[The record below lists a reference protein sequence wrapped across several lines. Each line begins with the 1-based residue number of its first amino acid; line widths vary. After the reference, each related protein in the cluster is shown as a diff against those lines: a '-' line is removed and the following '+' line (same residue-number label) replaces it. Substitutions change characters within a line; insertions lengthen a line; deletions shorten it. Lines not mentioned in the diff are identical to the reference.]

1 MESQDGGES
10 IDDDIAET
18 QKLLTVVTRPVV
30 RDRLLQLLHALQQV
44 TAIYLCHVVSASP
57 VLRWVNSQQAA
68 FRQVSFMYLGWSVVG
83 VAACTLVLI
92 MMLSINLCARQASRH
107 LVLCAPYTIAFGHSR
122 LYALFAKVPVGI
134 ALQWLHKHDPVALC
148 CI

>member
-1 MESQDGGES
+1 MQSQDGGES
-10 IDDDIAET
+10 IHDDIAET

-83 VAACTLVLI
+83 VAACTLI
-92 MMLSINLCARQASRH
+92 MMLSINLCARQASRQACF
-107 LVLCAPYTIAFGHSR
+107 VCAIHYCFRTF
-122 LYALFAKVPVGI
+122 
-134 ALQWLHKHDPVALC
+134 QALC
-148 CI
+148 LVCQSPCRHCLTVAPQA